1 MGSIMESVPLQMNES
16 ASHISVA
23 ERISAALDG
32 ELPEG
37 GGHAAHARVSYRLA
51 QFLSTLDADGR
62 ALWTDYHLIGDV
74 LRSDELAGDAAMSA
88 AFVARFSAR
97 LAEEPHVLAPSAL
110 RTSMRR
116 TLALRRRMLPVFAVA
131 AAAATLSWVVVPQL
145 QGLGGADTPAQVASV
160 SSPGVEAMQRV
171 ALASTP
177 MNGGVPQNI
186 QEANIVRDADL
197 DQYLAA
203 HQQFAQQ
210 PMIQSATPL
219 IRAAA
224 VSESK

>member
-1 MGSIMESVPLQMNES
+1 MGSVPLQMNES

-32 ELPEG
+32 ESLESG
-37 GGHAAHARVSYRLA
+37 GRAARARVSHRLA
-51 QFLSTLDADGR
+51 EFLSTLDADGR
-62 ALWTDYHLIGDV
+62 ALWIDYHLIGDA
-74 LRSDELAGDAAMSA
+74 LRSDELAEDAAKSA

-97 LAEEPHVLAPSAL
+97 LANEPHVLAPSAW
-110 RTSMRR
+110 RTNMRR
-116 TLALRRRMLPVFAVA
+116 TLALRRRVLPVFAVA

-145 QGLGGADTPAQVASV
+145 QGLGSAGTTAQVALV
-160 SSPGVEAMQRV
+160 SEPGSDAMQRV

-177 MNGGVPQNI
+177 VDGSVPQGI
-186 QEANIVRDADL
+186 QDASIVRDADL

-210 PMIQSATPL
+210 PMVQSATPL

-224 VSESK
+224 VSEGQ

>member
-1 MGSIMESVPLQMNES
+1 MGSVPLQMNES

-37 GGHAAHARVSYRLA
+37 AGHAAHARELPRLA
-51 QFLSTLDADGR
+51 EFLSTLDADGR

-74 LRSDELAGDAAMSA
+74 LRSDDLADDAAMSA

-97 LAEEPHVLAPSAL
+97 LADEPHVLAPSAL
-110 RTSMRR
+110 RTNVRR
-116 TLALRRRMLPVFAVA
+116 ALALRRCMLPVFAVA

-145 QGLGGADTPAQVASV
+145 QGLGSAGTPAQVASV
-160 SSPGVEAMQRV
+160 SGSGVEAMQRV
-171 ALASTP
+171 ALSSTP
-177 MNGGVPQNI
+177 VDGGVQQGV
-186 QEANIVRDADL
+186 QEVNIVRDVAL

-224 VSESK
+224 VSEGN

>member
-1 MGSIMESVPLQMNES
+1 MGSVPLQMNES

-32 ELPEG
+32 EWPEG
-37 GGHAAHARVSYRLA
+37 GGHAAQARVSRRLA
-51 QFLSTLDADGR
+51 EFLSTLDADGR
-62 ALWTDYHLIGDV
+62 ALWTDYHLIGDA
-74 LRSDELAGDAAMSA
+74 LRSDELAEDAAMSA

-97 LAEEPHVLAPSAL
+97 LADEPHVLAPSAL
-110 RTSMRR
+110 QTNVWRR
-116 TLALRRRMLPVFAVA
+116 LALRRRMLPVFAVA

-145 QGLGGADTPAQVASV
+145 QSLGGVSTPAQVASV
-160 SSPGVEAMQRV
+160 SDSDGQAMQRV
-171 ALASTP
+171 ALTSTP
-177 MNGGVPQNI
+177 MNGGVQQGI

-197 DQYLAA
+197 AQYLAA

-210 PMIQSATPL
+210 PMVQSGTPW

-224 VSESK
+224 VSEGK